1 MGQSA
6 FFSAQDVLK
15 RKPFCYIWKTEN
27 KKLIQKQLN
36 WVMYTGMPYWNHL
49 GTKLHK
55 NDANSRCDHVDFV
68 L

>member
-1 MGQSA
+1 MDNGNFRAALWSRLFFCMGK
-6 FFSAQDVLK
+6 LK
-15 RKPFCYIWKTEN
+15 IME
-27 KKLIQKQLN
+27 LIQNPGK

>member
-1 MGQSA
+1 MARLGPLFGAGS
-6 FFSAQDVLK
+6 FFLEI
-15 RKPFCYIWKTEN
+15 YNGE
-27 KKLIQKQLN
+27 LIQKQLN